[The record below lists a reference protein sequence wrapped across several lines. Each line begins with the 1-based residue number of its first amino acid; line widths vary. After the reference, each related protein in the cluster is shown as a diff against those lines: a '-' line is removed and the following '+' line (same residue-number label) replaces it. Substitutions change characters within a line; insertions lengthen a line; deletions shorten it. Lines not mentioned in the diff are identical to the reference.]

1 MKIIVKESQ
10 IKKIIK
16 EEKKQQLNESLSL
29 LGWIFTLSL
38 GTWAIS
44 LVWNLFKKYKKGE
57 ISKKVFKR
65 GVSKIKQKDSAGYY
79 NTEEKRYYGNTDEYR
94 TGGVKTTNIVIGDP
108 QASVI
113 AGKSRKANLIGRKA
127 GESNLWYPGADVS
140 WLKNAV
146 RKFPISPEVN
156 NVIICIGTNGGF
168 NPNDDVN
175 GLFGEL
181 KGKFPSANFHTVQGS
196 WGKGSNVEVEL
207 YNVERYYNN
216 FKNYSNIIGS
226 VGDIGNLKLHPHNPK
241 IRSYDEIANE
251 IDRSL

>member
-1 MKIIVKESQ
+1 MKIIITESQ
-10 IKKIIK
+10 IKKVIK

-29 LGWIFTLSL
+29 LGWIFALSL
-38 GTWAIS
+38 GPFAVK
-44 LVWNLFKKYKKGE
+44 LVWNLFKKYKKGGL
-57 ISKKVFKR
+57 SKKQFKQE
-65 GVSKIKQKDSAGYY
+65 VSKIKQKDNTGYY
-79 NTEEKRYYGNTDEYR
+79 DQQEKSYYNNNDEYR
-94 TGGVKTTNIVIGDP
+94 SGGVKTTNIVIGDP

-140 WLKNAV
+140 WLKNAL

-181 KGKFPSANFHTVQGS
+181 KGKFPNANFHTVQGS

>member
-29 LGWIFTLSL
+29 LGWIFALSL
-38 GTWAIS
+38 GPLAVK
-44 LVWNLFKKYKKGE
+44 LVWNLFKKYKKGGL
-57 ISKKVFKR
+57 SKKQFKQE
-65 GVSKIKQKDSAGYY
+65 VSKIKQKDNTGYY
-79 NTEEKRYYGNTDEYR
+79 DQQQKSYYNNNDEYR
-94 TGGVKTTNIVIGDP
+94 SSGAKTTNIVIGDP

-127 GESNLWYPGADVS
+127 GETNLWYPGADVS
-140 WLKNAV
+140 WLKNTL
-146 RKFPISPEVN
+146 RKFPVSPDVR

-168 NPNDDVN
+168 NPNDDVD
-175 GLFGEL
+175 GLFSEL
-181 KGKFPSANFHTVQGS
+181 KDKFPNASFHTVQGS

-207 YNVERYYNN
+207 YNVERYYNK

-226 VGDIGNLKLHPHNPK
+226 VGDIGDLKLHPHNPK